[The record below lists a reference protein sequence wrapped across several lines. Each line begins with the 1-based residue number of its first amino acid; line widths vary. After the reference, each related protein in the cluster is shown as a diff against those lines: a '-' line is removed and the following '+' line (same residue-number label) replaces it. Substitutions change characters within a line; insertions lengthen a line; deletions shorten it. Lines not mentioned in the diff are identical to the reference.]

1 MGKTARE
8 DIENRICECKFFFRN
23 TWNHTNIH
31 VYTYN
36 TGTIIKVFF
45 SVVHVYIRIW
55 SSQLLIS
62 KGADYHQSCMNTSI
76 ILLLICRI

>member
-8 DIENRICECKFFFRN
+8 DIENRICECKFFLEI
-23 TWNHTNIH
+23 NIH

-62 KGADYHQSCMNTSI
+62 KGADYHQSCTCINTSI
-76 ILLLICRI
+76 ILHLICRI